1 MDPDL
6 ALVIGLVLGVF
17 AIPSIV
23 SAITDARAPRVAAFT
38 IVVSGGLLVWA
49 IANKPGGYSI
59 NDIPGTVLSV
69 VARYLT

>member
-1 MDPDL
+1 
-6 ALVIGLVLGVF
+6 
-17 AIPSIV
+17 V